1 MKIYSRIFQFIARF
15 LDLKNYEV
23 KITQRKNVIES
34 FRQVWK
40 TCHARNNN
48 LKKARFVKKADT
60 WNFSTERGRR
70 LEDRV
75 EGRWEILRSRA
86 VGNREITR
94 KIFRKS
100 TNVWLIHRHCCQ
112 NTSCWQWNNIRK
124 HGRSMVLRRSKK
136 GVRNFREM

>member
-40 TCHARNNN
+40 TYHARNNN

-75 EGRWEILRSRA
+75 EGR
-86 VGNREITR
+86 
-94 KIFRKS
+94 
-100 TNVWLIHRHCCQ
+100 
-112 NTSCWQWNNIRK
+112 
-124 HGRSMVLRRSKK
+124 
-136 GVRNFREM
+136 